1 MRRSG
6 PICLLFAIT
15 GCSEE
20 LIDSSSVSSDLLAS
34 LPVCSAGDC
43 VASGAD
49 FLREHSLPLCE
60 WGDPER
66 GYQQFVFSSWTCN
79 LGRAENGSW
88 NDKCTFDAASGR
100 PTNAH
105 YQLMVRDPN
114 IDPYGS
120 LQWPDGS
127 ALHDNFSGMGCERTD
142 DGTGRDRVQ
151 WNIVAGALG
160 PDDCLLFFP
169 VNPTSPLVEVDGGT
183 IEHVRPAAVR
193 GQVMISG
200 APFDDFFPGQSH
212 VVVVAVQ
219 RFDGHAWVDSAT
231 TSRAVSFQQQLIEVE
246 TVLPPGTDVRLQVRG
261 TPICYR
267 DFITYD
273 IRAARIQVETCIPD
287 QSNPGSCL

>member
-6 PICLLFAIT
+6 YIYLLSAIT

-20 LIDSSSVSSDLLAS
+20 LTTSSTVAPSLIAS

-43 VASGAD
+43 ALSGTS
-49 FLREHSLPLCE
+49 FLRESSLPLCE

-79 LGRAENGSW
+79 LGTIENGSW
-88 NDKCTFDAASGR
+88 NDRCTFDAAQQR

-105 YQLMVRDPN
+105 YQLMVRNPN
-114 IDPYGS
+114 VVPWGD
-120 LQWPDGS
+120 LQWPDGT
-127 ALHDNFSGMGCERTD
+127 ALHDNFWGMGCERTA

-160 PDDCLLFFP
+160 PDDCNLFFP
-169 VNPTSPLVEVDGGT
+169 LGPTSPLVEVDGGT
-183 IEHVRPAAVR
+183 VEHVRPAAVR

-200 APFDDFFPGQSH
+200 APIDGFFPGQPH

-219 RFDGHAWVDSAT
+219 WFDGHAWVDSAT
-231 TSRAVSFQQQLIEVE
+231 TSHSVNFQQQLFEVE

-261 TPICYR
+261 TPICYG
-267 DFITYD
+267 DFTTYD

-287 QSNPGSCL
+287 QSDPGSCL